1 MEEVIKIVHKNYEKI
16 TDDIMWLSNSWM
28 LKFSVILNKYDNNNQ
43 KQNYHKEVGYYKNND
58 FCININRSFDYYLLI
73 ESVEKGSDG
82 KKESIIIRQK
92 DMYLLK
98 FKLNQAAEW
107 FTAQHNQGLFAK
119 KDGKVFMPSRITPIR
134 MTGLSYN
141 KYIEFEPSILNYDN
155 NEQDIGIRIYINSD
169 VNSLFMEVS
178 RFLAFKDFIDNF
190 NMYQSAQL
198 MINYLQRPEYGTNIY
213 NINNKSQKRKFLE
226 R

>member
-1 MEEVIKIVHKNYEKI
+1 
-16 TDDIMWLSNSWM
+16 
-28 LKFSVILNKYDNNNQ
+28 
-43 KQNYHKEVGYYKNND
+43 
-58 FCININRSFDYYLLI
+58 
-73 ESVEKGSDG
+73 
-82 KKESIIIRQK
+82 
-92 DMYLLK
+92 
-98 FKLNQAAEW
+98 
-107 FTAQHNQGLFAK
+107 
-119 KDGKVFMPSRITPIR
+119 MPSRITPIR